1 MVKVFSDLVS
11 GDEMISD
18 SYPHTLVNE
27 ETTMEVKA
35 KYVTKGSDSIAIA
48 SDDVVEDDEQ
58 GETVV
63 DLVDRFE
70 LQEMQLSKKEV
81 MTWAKAY
88 LTEITNK
95 LKETNPDRVTPFK
108 KGTTASLKL
117 ILSKFDEFQIFC
129 GKSYNMEGALTF
141 AYQKE
146 QDDEGPTFLFFV
158 DGMKGEKF

>member
-18 SYPHTLVNE
+18 SYPHTMTNND
-27 ETTMEVKA
+27 TTMEVKA
-35 KYVTKGSDSIAIA
+35 KYTKKGSDSIAIA
-48 SDDVVEDDEQ
+48 SDDVMDDDEE

-63 DLVDRFE
+63 DIVDRFE
-70 LQEMQLSKKEV
+70 LQEMQLTKKEV
-81 MTWAKAY
+81 MAWAKGY

-95 LKETNPDRVTPFK
+95 LKDSNPDRVTDFK
-108 KGTTASLKL
+108 KGTTATLKL

-146 QDDEGPTFLFFV
+146 QEDEGPTFLFFT